1 MEHKKLLKAR
11 KKVNIPNIAYQNQHI
26 DTVKPHGSKDCV
38 IVLDTVK
45 TTFNL
50 IQYTDKTSRIIKN
63 IGRALARKKVLM
75 LGSNE
80 AHTINNSGTYD
91 TYEDLKRKRT

>member
-1 MEHKKLLKAR
+1 MRKKKYREELNPVKKHRTKETFKGR

-26 DTVKPHGSKDCV
+26 NINIPNIAYQNQYIDIVIRHGSKDCV

-50 IQYTDKTSRIIKN
+50 I
-63 IGRALARKKVLM
+63 
-75 LGSNE
+75 
-80 AHTINNSGTYD
+80 
-91 TYEDLKRKRT
+91 